1 MLDSVKKQLDYV
13 SAGVDTLVSTKIGKI
28 DAVSSPHSEM
38 YVEYLDD
45 ELLMICD
52 WLSPL
57 AGQFESKQLET
68 FGLHGRQDGMANR
81 VLQTDEF
88 KGWLSGTRTCLWCQG
103 SRMFVLEIIS
113 PSLT

>member
-1 MLDSVKKQLDYV
+1 MRKQLDYV
-13 SAGVDTLVSTKIGKI
+13 SAGVDTLVSTKMGKI
-28 DAVSSPHSEM
+28 DPISSPHSEM
-38 YVEYLDD
+38 YVESLDD
-45 ELLMICD
+45 ELLKICD

-68 FGLHGRQDGMANR
+68 FSLHGRQDGMANR

-88 KGWLSGTRTCLWCQG
+88 KSWLSGTRNCLWCQG
-103 SRMFVLEIIS
+103 SRMFRPLNYF